1 MYENTYECRKEEE
14 VEEEMKEI
22 NIVSFGAGQ
31 NSTAMIIMMKNEGIK
46 IDEIIYSE
54 TGNEMPKTYIF
65 LKEFKQWC
73 KKNDLKFV
81 TVQSKL
87 GSLKDYYVS
96 RNIIPYRMFRQCTHK
111 FKIIPI
117 NDYIKKEYG
126 IKVPINMIMG
136 IASDE
141 KHRSKKIKG
150 RKQFTYKFPLIE
162 KEIDRKGCVDIIKKE
177 GLSIP
182 VKSGCYFCPFQ
193 SKKEWIKLY
202 ENYPDLFDETIL
214 FEKNGRAYPEGNL
227 IGNITLEDFRR
238 ALKEQ
243 TRLDFTEDVAITKCA
258 YCHT

>member
-1 MYENTYECRKEEE
+1 ME
-14 VEEEMKEI
+14 EI

-46 IDEIIYSE
+46 IDEIIFADPK
-54 TGNEMPKTYIF
+54 NEMPKTYIF
-65 LKEFKQWC
+65 LKEFKKWC
-73 KKNDLKFV
+73 EKNNLKFV

-87 GSLKDYYVS
+87 GSLKDYYAS
-96 RNIIPYRMFRQCTHK
+96 KNLIPYRMFRQCTHK

-126 IKVPINMIMG
+126 IKTPINMFMG

-141 KHRSKKIKG
+141 KHRSKKISG

-162 KEIDRKGCVDIIKKE
+162 KEIDRKGCIEIIKKE
-177 GLSIP
+177 GLSVP

-193 SKKEWIKLY
+193 VKREWIKLY
-202 ENYPDLFDETIL
+202 EEYPNLFEDCIK

-227 IGNITLEDFRR
+227 IGNMTLETLKKI
-238 ALKEQ
+238 LKEQ
-243 TRLDFTEDVAITKCA
+243 TKLDFTEDVSIIKCA